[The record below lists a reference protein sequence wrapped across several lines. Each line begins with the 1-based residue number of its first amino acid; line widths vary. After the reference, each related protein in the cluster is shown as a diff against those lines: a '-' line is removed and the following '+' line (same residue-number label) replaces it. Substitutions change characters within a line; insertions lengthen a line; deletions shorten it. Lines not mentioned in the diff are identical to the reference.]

1 MRLTA
6 HTGED
11 AVFIRGE
18 TGKVKCKI
26 KEYGGQWDRSIKAWV
41 VRGGRGSACVA
52 ALRTM
57 GAEVEEF
64 GDAPAKAASTSSE
77 SDASGKRA
85 AKRAARDAARAEAFH
100 AKRRAQQA
108 AAAPAPVAAAP
119 AAAPALAPAVAAAP
133 QAAVGG
139 EGGGKKAKRS
149 ARDKARAEAFHAKK
163 KAQEAGAA
171 PAAAPEAPA
180 AEAPAAAEPAA
191 KKKKMSERDQ
201 RRAEAFAAKQ
211 KLKHAPKNAKGQPIK
226 PLWETHCWK
235 RVFVAN
241 LGYDTTD
248 AQAQQF
254 LANGTRQHG
263 EIERT
268 SWLTDQEKKFKGC
281 GFVQF
286 STWQAAKAAVDM
298 SGSQL
303 NGRKVKVAWQ
313 QDKPKESKG
322 PGQSGALTEK
332 PDGCVTVHLG
342 NLAFETTEAEIE
354 AWAGENCGAVDV
366 VRVLRNKKTQKST
379 GCGFVAFKQAV
390 ADEAVDKAIALGKA
404 SASFRS
410 SLTVPVRSAFA
421 SAVTKA
427 QALDHRSARG
437 GVAGRADAA
446 RAIRCEGPQAAA
458 QKPHAGRAKRP
469 GRSDGRRRRL
479 VGASEYGAEW
489 RRAGG

>member
-1 MRLTA
+1 V
-6 HTGED
+6 E
-11 AVFIRGE
+11 
-18 TGKVKCKI
+18 
-26 KEYGGQWDRSIKAWV
+26 
-41 VRGGRGSACVA
+41 SAQ
-52 ALRTM
+52 
-57 GAEVEEF
+57 
-64 GDAPAKAASTSSE
+64 GD
-77 SDASGKRA
+77 
-85 AKRAARDAARAEAFH
+85 
-100 AKRRAQQA
+100 
-108 AAAPAPVAAAP
+108 
-119 AAAPALAPAVAAAP
+119 
-133 QAAVGG
+133 VGLLV
-139 EGGGKKAKRS
+139 RS
-149 ARDKARAEAFHAKK
+149 AA
-163 KAQEAGAA
+163 
-171 PAAAPEAPA
+171 A

-191 KKKKMSERDQ
+191 KKKKKMSERDQ

-354 AWAGENCGAVDV
+354 AWAAENCGAVDV

-404 SASFRS
+404 SASNLHY
-410 SLTVPVRSAFA
+410 SLTLLGQMCFAPALLSPAEVPAFG
-421 SAVTKA
+421 SAV
-427 QALDHRSARG
+427 
-437 GVAGRADAA
+437 
-446 RAIRCEGPQAAA
+446 
-458 QKPHAGRAKRP
+458 
-469 GRSDGRRRRL
+469 
-479 VGASEYGAEW
+479 
-489 RRAGG
+489 

>member
-1 MRLTA
+1 MKRA
-6 HTGED
+6 GEGD
-11 AVFIRGE
+11 
-18 TGKVKCKI
+18 
-26 KEYGGQWDRSIKAWV
+26 
-41 VRGGRGSACVA
+41 
-52 ALRTM
+52 
-57 GAEVEEF
+57 GA
-64 GDAPAKAASTSSE
+64 
-77 SDASGKRA
+77 KRA

-108 AAAPAPVAAAP
+108 AAPVTPVAAAP
-119 AAAPALAPAVAAAP
+119 AAPAAPAAAAS
-133 QAAVGG
+133 QAAAAGG

-171 PAAAPEAPA
+171 PAAAAPEAPA

-354 AWAGENCGAVDV
+354 AWAAENCGAVDV

-404 SASFRS
+404 SASNLHS
-410 SLTVPVRSAFA
+410 SLTLLGQMCFAPALLSPAEVPAFG
-421 SAVTKA
+421 SAV
-427 QALDHRSARG
+427 
-437 GVAGRADAA
+437 
-446 RAIRCEGPQAAA
+446 
-458 QKPHAGRAKRP
+458 
-469 GRSDGRRRRL
+469 
-479 VGASEYGAEW
+479 
-489 RRAGG
+489 